1 MNEKTIVL
9 GLDGIDYDILTKALE
24 SRDLPNFERLRNEGS
39 IGVLESIDPPITIPA
54 WQAMFSGKNPGK
66 LGIFHPYRLDKEK
79 GEFVF
84 EDIEKNYGQMIWDT
98 GIETG
103 IGFLPA
109 FSPPYEI
116 NGTFIEGC
124 PPSSENPQVFPEERK
139 KDLFTEEDIE
149 NLEASPQDKMEE
161 AWLEFEARKNVIH
174 RMLKNYEQE
183 LFIGVYKPT
192 DTVAHHRESEE
203 DFYDCYQK
211 IDEEL
216 GYFLDY
222 VDGNDANLIVVS
234 DHGADHTEKAF
245 FTNSWLEREGYLK
258 LNKEGKKDESNLLL
272 NIANVF
278 INLGLRKPLEKA
290 HNYIEKFTG
299 KNFKPQKGKVS
310 DQITWN
316 KSEAASYLIGA
327 LPTSGII
334 INEDNVKDVNE
345 KQKEIIEKL
354 EQEED
359 IKWAKNREEI
369 YNGDNID
376 KLPHIVV
383 RAKKSIMMKAEIYP
397 DVSIKFDKYGHGY
410 KGLIAGYGRDMSKDE
425 DISGSLLDVAPT
437 VLQSLGKETA
447 NDMDGKVIEEIF
459 QEKQEIQEGAP
470 IDGENSRKGKR
481 HEEEEIK
488 DRLEELGYMGG

>member
-1 MNEKTIVL
+1 MKEKTVVL
-9 GLDGIDYDILTKALE
+9 GLDGIDYDILMNAME
-24 SRDLPNFERLRNEGS
+24 SRNLENFERLRKEGS
-39 IGVLESIDPPITIPA
+39 VGVLESIDPPITIPA

-66 LGIFHPYRLDKEK
+66 LGIFHPYRLDKDEGK
-79 GEFVF
+79 FVF

-98 GIETG
+98 GIKTG

-124 PPSSENPQVFPEERK
+124 PPSTENPQVFPEEMK
-139 KDLFTEEDIE
+139 KELFTDGDIE
-149 NLEASPQDKMEE
+149 NLEASPEDKMEE
-161 AWLEFEARKNVIH
+161 AWQEFEARKNVIH
-174 RMLKNYEQE
+174 RMLENYEQE

-203 DFYDCYQK
+203 DFYDCYEEM
-211 IDEEL
+211 DEEL

-222 VDGNDANLIVVS
+222 VDENNSNLIVVS

-258 LNKEGKKDESNLLL
+258 LSDEGQKDESNILL

-290 HNYIEKFTG
+290 HGVIERFTG
-299 KNFKPQKGKVS
+299 KNFKPQKSKVS
-310 DQITWN
+310 DQIDWSE
-316 KSEAASYLIGA
+316 SEAVSYLIGA
-327 LPTSGII
+327 LPTSGIL
-334 INEDNVKDVNE
+334 INEEKVEDVDDKAE
-345 KQKEIIEKL
+345 EIIEKV
-354 EQEED
+354 EKEED
-359 IKWAKNREEI
+359 IEWAKRREEV
-369 YNGDNID
+369 YSGENVD

-383 RAKKSIMMKAEIYP
+383 RARKSVMMKAEIYP
-397 DVSIKFDKYGHGY
+397 DISIKFDKYGHGY
-410 KGLIAGYGRDMSKDE
+410 KGLIAGYGKDMSQGKNV
-425 DISGSLLDVAPT
+425 SGSLLDVAPT
-437 VLQSLGKETA
+437 VLQSLGIEIP

-459 QEKQEIQEGAP
+459 QEKQEIMQGAP
-470 IDGENSRKGKR
+470 IEGENSRKGKR
-481 HEEEEIK
+481 NEDEEIK